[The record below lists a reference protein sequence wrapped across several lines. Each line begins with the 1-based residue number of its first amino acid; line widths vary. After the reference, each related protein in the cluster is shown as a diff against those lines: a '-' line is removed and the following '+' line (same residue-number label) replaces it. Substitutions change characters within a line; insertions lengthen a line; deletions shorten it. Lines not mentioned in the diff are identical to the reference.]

1 MVIPQKTLP
10 TAWQLARTM
19 RSVLSLFT
27 GICLAVSGMAA
38 QVPNRQTPPLRVDA
52 DLYRFSGADSTTFVE
67 IAYGFPES
75 ALTYRKDSTGFTAGA
90 DMALEIR
97 TEGRTVASRSWSI
110 PRTIPE
116 SLANLA
122 AQNILSIETVTL
134 PAGEYTAVLF
144 CRDRVDS
151 LRRDSVLLSIRAD
164 VGAGDVVA
172 LSDIELCSGITP
184 SEDRSSLF
192 YKNTLNVIPNPG
204 RLYGGGLSTLWF
216 YAEVYNLMA
225 TGSRDVVLRAAIVD
239 PSGAVVASSSKTK
252 PRANNSSVE
261 YGSMNVSSLPGGS
274 YVFRLSVVD
283 SASSSPRVLASGER
297 KFFLLQPETR
307 GERDYG
313 PPTGSVDEFTL
324 MTTEAVDDEIRKITY
339 IASEPERQQ
348 IDGLGDPLA
357 RLNFLRNFWQGRDP
371 DPVTAGN
378 EARSAYLDRVG
389 QANGAYTERG
399 REGWLTD
406 RGRVFILY
414 GVPDDIQ
421 RHPNESET
429 HPYEIWNYNDVQG
442 GVEFVFVDVLGFGR
456 YRLVHSSHL
465 DELRNDDW
473 YNQEAK
479 IR

>member
-1 MVIPQKTLP
+1 
-10 TAWQLARTM
+10 M
-19 RSVLSLFT
+19 RPVLSLLA
-27 GICLAVSGMAA
+27 GVCLAVLGMAA
-38 QVPNRQTPPLRVDA
+38 QGQTWQTAPLRVDA

-75 ALTYRKDSTGFTAGA
+75 ALTYRRDSAGFTAGA

-97 TEGRTVASRSWSI
+97 TGGRTVASRSWSI
-110 PRTIPE
+110 PRTIPV

-122 AQNILSIETVTL
+122 AKNILSIETVTL
-134 PAGEYTAVLF
+134 PAGEYTAVLY

-151 LRRDSVLLSIRAD
+151 LRRDSVLLSIDAT

-192 YKNTLNVIPNPG
+192 YKNTLSVIPNPG
-204 RLYGGGLSTLWF
+204 RLYGGGLSTLYF
-216 YAEVYNLMA
+216 YTEVYNLMA

-239 PSGAVVASSSKTK
+239 PSGAVLASSSKTK

-261 YGSMNVSSLPGGS
+261 YGSMNLASLPGGS

-283 SASSSPRVLASGER
+283 STSSPPRLLASRER
-297 KFFLLQPETR
+297 KFFLLQPEVR
-307 GERDYG
+307 GERGYG
-313 PPTGSVDEFTL
+313 QLPVSGDEFTH
-324 MTTEAVDDEIRKITY
+324 MTAEAVDDEIRKINY
-339 IASEPERQQ
+339 IASEPEREQ
-348 IDGLGDPLA
+348 IDGLEDPFA
-357 RLNFLRNFWQGRDP
+357 RLNFLRNFWEGRDP
-371 DPVTAGN
+371 EPVTAWN

-389 QANGAYTERG
+389 QANEAYTERG

-406 RGRVFILY
+406 RGRVFIVY

-421 RHPNESET
+421 RHPSESET
-429 HPYEIWNYNDVQG
+429 HPYEIWNYYDVQG

-465 DELRNDDW
+465 DEFRNDDW